1 MRWDNL
7 FDDLEG
13 QLEHELGLEEVD
25 ERVEAERLRLGR
37 LAIRDRLMAL
47 ADATSAPEGGI
58 RLLLT
63 SGDRVTAQPTG
74 FGRDW
79 FTARIAGSRGQ
90 AVIVIAA
97 VAGITLHRGE
107 IDRSLDAARNP
118 ERSRTLSERLTLSF
132 VLRDLCRR
140 RTAVD
145 LWLRTERLHGT
156 IDRVGRDH
164 LDLAVHELGMPRR
177 ESAVSEYRV
186 VAFAEI
192 GLIRA

>member
-13 QLEHELGLEEVD
+13 QLEHELALEDVD
-25 ERVEAERLRLGR
+25 QRVEEERLRLGR
-37 LAIRDRLMAL
+37 LALRDRLMSL
-47 ADATSAPEGGI
+47 ADPTSIPDAGI

-79 FTARIAGSRGQ
+79 FTARIDGGRAQ
-90 AVIVIAA
+90 AVIVVAA
-97 VAGITLHRGE
+97 VAGISMQRAE

-140 RTAVD
+140 RTAVE
-145 LWLRTERLHGT
+145 LWLRAERLHGT

-164 LDLAVHELGMPRR
+164 LDLAIHEPDLPRR
-177 ESAVSEYRV
+177 ESAVNEYRV
-186 VAFAEI
+186 VSFAELA
-192 GLIRA
+192 LIRA